1 MSSTDL
7 TNFRNQFLVAAQAKL
22 QAVDITAADSNGL
35 IIAGALLKQYDNVNK
50 FDPVGPDAITPLTL
64 MTGAQVEAYVTDP
77 SGRQSFELILSG
89 PEALKALVASS
100 TAMTAVAASSTAMT
114 ALLANSTAWA
124 TVVASSTA
132 MTAVAASSTAMTAVA
147 ASSTAMTALLANST
161 AWATVVASSTA
172 MTAVA
177 ASSTAMTAVA
187 ASSTAMT
194 AVAASSTAMTA
205 VAASDTGSDA
215 VFTNTVSRLAIYNND
230 IALSAFQAN
239 PTQVQR
245 QITARGVSGST
256 ATSAFTYV
264 ANGTKV
270 ILLRCWTTGG
280 SEDLS
285 LRWGRGLTTDDVA
298 GGVRLPNGD
307 NLGVA
312 TVALGRTTTYAS
324 SGTYP
329 ATNNANANVVS
340 AANGL
345 RRGTWS
351 LVGSTTQNVIY
362 IAV

>member
-1 MSSTDL
+1 
-7 TNFRNQFLVAAQAKL
+7 
-22 QAVDITAADSNGL
+22 
-35 IIAGALLKQYDNVNK
+35 
-50 FDPVGPDAITPLTL
+50 
-64 MTGAQVEAYVTDP
+64 
-77 SGRQSFELILSG
+77 
-89 PEALKALVASS
+89 
-100 TAMTAVAASSTAMT
+100 MT

-124 TVVASSTA
+124 TVV
-132 MTAVAASSTAMTAVA
+132 
-147 ASSTAMTALLANST
+147 
-161 AWATVVASSTA
+161 
-172 MTAVA
+172 